1 MAFIDKL
8 REELDRAGRAAQG
21 ALDEG
26 KTRLEAFR
34 TRQLA
39 DKAAQALG
47 YAVFRAK
54 QSGGDV
60 DADTYSRLAATLA
73 THDAEAARYEADLE
87 TRRTENRSGSATS
100 GSAADATTSATE
112 AAAAAAGAA
121 AAAADAASSTAS
133 SGTSTAGSSPYSSDT
148 DTVPGGQDVS
158 G

>member
-8 REELDRAGRAAQG
+8 RDELDRAGKAAQG

-54 QSGGDV
+54 QSGGEI

-73 THDAEAARYEADLE
+73 THDADAARYEEDLE
-87 TRRTENRSGSATS
+87 QKRREHHRSGSTTTADSAEAAASAAADKASSAGSADAGASPYS
-100 GSAADATTSATE
+100 GSSASAADDSI
-112 AAAAAAGAA
+112 
-121 AAAADAASSTAS
+121 
-133 SGTSTAGSSPYSSDT
+133 SG
-148 DTVPGGQDVS
+148 
-158 G
+158 

>member
-8 REELDRAGRAAQG
+8 RDELDRAGKAAQG

-54 QSGGDV
+54 QSGGEI

-73 THDAEAARYEADLE
+73 THDADAARYEEELEQKRREHHDHRSEAKAAAADSAEAAGEKASPAAAE
-87 TRRTENRSGSATS
+87 TASPYS
-100 GSAADATTSATE
+100 GSAAS
-112 AAAAAAGAA
+112 
-121 AAAADAASSTAS
+121 AADDNI
-133 SGTSTAGSSPYSSDT
+133 SG
-148 DTVPGGQDVS
+148 
-158 G
+158 

>member
-8 REELDRAGRAAQG
+8 KEELDRAGRVAQD

-47 YAVFRAK
+47 YAVYRAK
-54 QSGGDV
+54 QSGGDI
-60 DADTYSRLAATLA
+60 DADTYTRLAATLA
-73 THDAEAARYEADLE
+73 THDAEAAKYEADLE
-87 TRRTENRSGSATS
+87 RMRTARR
-100 GSAADATTSATE
+100 ADASTTSASS
-112 AAAAAAGAA
+112 AGTSST
-121 AAAADAASSTAS
+121 ADSTPGATSTAS
-133 SGTSTAGSSPYSSDT
+133 SASAKSDPAATADT
-148 DTVPGGQDVS
+148 QDIS

>member
-8 REELDRAGRAAQG
+8 KEELDRAGRAAQG

-47 YAVFRAK
+47 YAVYRAR
-54 QSGGDV
+54 QGGGEI
-60 DADTYSRLAATLA
+60 DADTYTRLAATLA
-73 THDAEAARYEADLE
+73 THDAEATKYEADLE
-87 TRRTENRSGSATS
+87 RRRAEDR
-100 GSAADATTSATE
+100 ADAPPSSSTAGASTATPPADAATSAT
-112 AAAAAAGAA
+112 
-121 AAAADAASSTAS
+121 
-133 SGTSTAGSSPYSSDT
+133 
-148 DTVPGGQDVS
+148 QDVS

>member
-8 REELDRAGRAAQG
+8 KEELDRAGRAAQG

-54 QSGGDV
+54 QAGGDIEP
-60 DADTYSRLAATLA
+60 DTYSRLAATLA
-73 THDAEAARYEADLE
+73 THDAEAAKHEAELE
-87 TRRTENRSGSATS
+87 KRRAEYRSDKTPADT
-100 GSAADATTSATE
+100 APADA
-112 AAAAAAGAA
+112 
-121 AAAADAASSTAS
+121 STAS
-133 SGTSTAGSSPYSSDT
+133 SSTQSTTQSSADTATSDT
-148 DTVPGGQDVS
+148 QDVS

>member
-1 MAFIDKL
+1 MHTQSLQQETTMAFIDKL
-8 REELDRAGRAAQG
+8 KEELDRAGRAAQG

-54 QSGGDV
+54 QSGGEI
-60 DADTYSRLAATLA
+60 DADTYTRLAATLA
-73 THDAEAARYEADLE
+73 THDAEAARYEADLDL
-87 TRRTENRSGSATS
+87 RRAQNRADGPGA
-100 GSAADATTSATE
+100 SAASS
-112 AAAAAAGAA
+112 
-121 AAAADAASSTAS
+121 AADAASSAASAAS
-133 SGTSTAGSSPYSSDT
+133 SAASAAADAATSTT
-148 DTVPGGQDVS
+148 QDVS

>member
-1 MAFIDKL
+1 MALIDKL
-8 REELDRAGRAAQG
+8 RDELDRAGQAAQG
-21 ALDEG
+21 AFDEG

-54 QSGGDV
+54 QGGGEI

-73 THDAEAARYEADLE
+73 THDSEAARYEQGVE
-87 TRRTENRSGSATS
+87 QKRRGSGAPDDATAGAPSAT
-100 GSAADATTSATE
+100 
-112 AAAAAAGAA
+112 
-121 AAAADAASSTAS
+121 AAADSASGA
-133 SGTSTAGSSPYSSDT
+133 GKTSSSPYSNPPSST
-148 DTVPGGQDVS
+148 DQDVS

>member
-8 REELDRAGRAAQG
+8 KEELDRAGKVAQD

-26 KTRLEAFR
+26 KSRLEAFR

-54 QSGGDV
+54 QGGGDI

-73 THDAEAARYEADLE
+73 THDAEASKYEQEIEAK
-87 TRRTENRSGSATS
+87 RREQR
-100 GSAADATTSATE
+100 ADAK
-112 AAAAAAGAA
+112 
-121 AAAADAASSTAS
+121 ADAPATAGSGPTAS
-133 SGTSTAGSSPYSSDT
+133 SASGPADVADTSM
-148 DTVPGGQDVS
+148 GG
-158 G
+158 

>member
-8 REELDRAGRAAQG
+8 REELDRAGKVAQG

-54 QSGGDV
+54 QGGGDI
-60 DADTYSRLAATLA
+60 DADSYSRLAATLA
-73 THDAEAARYEADLE
+73 THDSEASRYESELE
-87 TRRTENRSGSATS
+87 EKRREGKTAGAKAESAAE
-100 GSAADATTSATE
+100 SAADKAK
-112 AAAAAAGAA
+112 AAADSVGDAATDAA
-121 AAAADAASSTAS
+121 DAAADAVDDATN
-133 SGTSTAGSSPYSSDT
+133 
-148 DTVPGGQDVS
+148 
-158 G
+158 

>member
-8 REELDRAGRAAQG
+8 RDELDRAGKVAQG

-47 YAVFRAK
+47 YALFRAK
-54 QSGGDV
+54 QGGGDI

-73 THDAEAARYEADLE
+73 THDADAARHEEELE
-87 TRRTENRSGSATS
+87 QKRRESRSTSTAGSAEA
-100 GSAADATTSATE
+100 SAAE
-112 AAAAAAGAA
+112 AAASAAAAANAAADPASSAAGAA
-121 AAAADAASSTAS
+121 ASAADDNI
-133 SGTSTAGSSPYSSDT
+133 SG
-148 DTVPGGQDVS
+148 
-158 G
+158 

>member
-54 QSGGDV
+54 QAGGEV
-60 DADTYSRLAATLA
+60 DSDTYSRLAATLA
-73 THDAEAARYEADLE
+73 THDAEASKYEAE
-87 TRRTENRSGSATS
+87 IERKRAENRASGTADSEASAASDAAASSAEAAGDAASAAT
-100 GSAADATTSATE
+100 GSAAQSDPDAMI
-112 AAAAAAGAA
+112 
-121 AAAADAASSTAS
+121 
-133 SGTSTAGSSPYSSDT
+133 
-148 DTVPGGQDVS
+148 
-158 G
+158 

>member
-8 REELDRAGRAAQG
+8 KEELDRAGRAAQG

-26 KTRLEAFR
+26 KARLEAFR

-54 QSGGDV
+54 QNGGEI

-73 THDAEAARYEADLE
+73 THDAEAAKYEAELE
-87 TRRTENRSGSATS
+87 LRRTQNRAGTPADR
-100 GSAADATTSATE
+100 AASST
-112 AAAAAAGAA
+112 
-121 AAAADAASSTAS
+121 ADAASSAAADVWP
-133 SGTSTAGSSPYSSDT
+133 GFLFVNFSTCEPVCRRSAAKSCIDP
-148 DTVPGGQDVS
+148 
-158 G
+158 

>member
-8 REELDRAGRAAQG
+8 KEELDRAGRAAQG

-47 YAVFRAK
+47 YAVYRAK
-54 QSGGDV
+54 QGGGEI
-60 DADTYSRLAATLA
+60 DADTYTRLAATLA
-73 THDAEAARYEADLE
+73 THDAEAAKYEADLE
-87 TRRTENRSGSATS
+87 RRRAEYRADSPASGASS
-100 GSAADATTSATE
+100 GA
-112 AAAAAAGAA
+112 
-121 AAAADAASSTAS
+121 STAS
-133 SGTSTAGSSPYSSDT
+133 SADDSATSAT
-148 DTVPGGQDVS
+148 QDVS

>member
-8 REELDRAGRAAQG
+8 KEELDKAGRAAQG
-21 ALDEG
+21 AIDEG

-47 YAVFRAK
+47 YAVFRAR
-54 QSGGDV
+54 QAGNEI

-73 THDAEAARYEADLE
+73 THDAEASKYEAELE
-87 TRRTENRSGSATS
+87 QRRAGTPADKAPSSADTAAPAAS
-100 GSAADATTSATE
+100 SAADDATAAT
-112 AAAAAAGAA
+112 
-121 AAAADAASSTAS
+121 
-133 SGTSTAGSSPYSSDT
+133 
-148 DTVPGGQDVS
+148 QDVS